1 MIVEVFLDVTILYVL
16 LVMFCYS
23 VPVAISGALVS
34 VVAAGS
40 LVEPI
45 FVDRCVTLRTRD
57 GPGGK
62 VERGS
67 RTEPR
72 IPWVCSKMQRPQGM
86 EVAEVGLLQA
96 R

>member
-1 MIVEVFLDVTILYVL
+1 
-16 LVMFCYS
+16 MFCYS

-45 FVDRCVTLRTRD
+45 FVDQCVTSRNRD
-57 GPGGK
+57 GSGGK

-67 RTEPR
+67 RREPR
-72 IPWVCSKMQRPQGM
+72 IPWVCSKMQSPQGM

-96 R
+96 G